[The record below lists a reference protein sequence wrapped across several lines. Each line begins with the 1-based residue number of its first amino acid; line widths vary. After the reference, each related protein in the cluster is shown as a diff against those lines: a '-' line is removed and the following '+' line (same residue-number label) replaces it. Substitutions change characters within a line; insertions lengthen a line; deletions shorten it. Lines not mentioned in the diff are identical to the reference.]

1 MMQVKRI
8 LVPTD
13 FSESSQCALRH
24 ATELARKFGAELVL
38 THIRT
43 PYADDPNR
51 PEYHFFDEGRY
62 SAFVTEELSR
72 TSEGIS
78 SDHVV
83 RTLVGRDVSPAN
95 GILRVAE
102 ENQADLIVM
111 GTHGRTGLGHFFL
124 GSVAEKVVRHARLP
138 VMTVSSKR
146 EGYRDNH
153 RYQRILASYDFSA
166 HSREAVCRARDL
178 AALYGARLS
187 VLYVIEQEIH
197 PGYYD
202 VWKVSVKS
210 EMPGIAQEAR
220 KSLLSVLGEHGLDDV
235 EVFVEVGRGDGRV
248 HRDITRFAA
257 DHETD
262 LIVMGTYGLSGIEHM
277 LLGST
282 TERVIRIA
290 PCPVLTSHLSR
301 RSKTSGD
308 RTSEQK

>member
-1 MMQVKRI
+1 MQVKRI

-13 FSESSQCALRH
+13 FSQPSQCALRH
-24 ATELARKFGAELVL
+24 AAELARKFDAELIL

-62 SAFVTEELSR
+62 SAFVTEQLTR
-72 TSEGIS
+72 TSEGIGS
-78 SDHVV
+78 ERVV
-83 RTLVGRDVSPAN
+83 KTVVGRDVSPAN
-95 GILRVAE
+95 GILRIAD
-102 ENQADLIVM
+102 ENQVELIVM

-124 GSVAEKVVRHARLP
+124 GSVAERVVRHAQGP

-146 EGYRDNH
+146 EEYRDNP

-166 HSREAVCRARDL
+166 HSKEAACRARDL
-178 AALYGARLS
+178 AALYGARLA

-197 PGYYD
+197 PGYFD
-202 VWKVSVKS
+202 IWKVSVKS
-210 EMPGIAQEAR
+210 EMPEIAREAR
-220 KSLLSVLGEHGLDDV
+220 KSLLNVLGDHGLDDV
-235 EVFVEVGRGDGRV
+235 EVFVEVGQGDGRV

-257 DHETD
+257 DHEID

-290 PCPVLTSHLSR
+290 PCPVLTFHLPGR
-301 RSKTSGD
+301 RTAAGGT
-308 RTSEQK
+308 TSEPG

>member
-1 MMQVKRI
+1 MQVKRI

-13 FSESSQCALRH
+13 FSQPSQCALRH
-24 ATELARKFGAELVL
+24 AGELARKFEAELLL

-62 SAFVTEELSR
+62 SAFVTEQLTR

-78 SDHVV
+78 SENVV
-83 RTLVGRDVSPAN
+83 KTVVGRDVSPAN
-95 GILRVAE
+95 GILRIAD
-102 ENQADLIVM
+102 ENQVELIVM

-124 GSVAEKVVRHARLP
+124 GSVAERVVRHAQVP
-138 VMTVSSKR
+138 VMTVSSER
-146 EGYRDNH
+146 EEYRDNP
-153 RYQRILASYDFSA
+153 RYRRILASYDFSA
-166 HSREAVCRARDL
+166 HSKEAACRARDL

-197 PGYYD
+197 PGYFD
-202 VWKVSVKS
+202 IWKVSVKS
-210 EMPGIAQEAR
+210 EMPEIAREAR
-220 KSLLSVLGEHGLDDV
+220 KSLVNVLGDHGLDNVD
-235 EVFVEVGRGDGRV
+235 VFVEVGQGDGRV
-248 HRDITRFAA
+248 HRDITRFAG
-257 DHETD
+257 DHEID

-290 PCPVLTSHLSR
+290 PCPVLTFHLPR
-301 RSKTSGD
+301 RGTASGG
-308 RTSEQK
+308 RTSEPD